1 MLQQRHNAAASRKAA
16 GRRDEGLSQRGR
28 RRAGCRSVWKRH
40 DYERHRPGER
50 HSRRILQK
58 LAPRDY
64 SADTQRSCAY
74 NSISDT

>member
-50 HSRRILQK
+50 HFAKDSPKTCAEGLQRGHTAE
-58 LAPRDY
+58 LRV
-64 SADTQRSCAY
+64 
-74 NSISDT
+74 